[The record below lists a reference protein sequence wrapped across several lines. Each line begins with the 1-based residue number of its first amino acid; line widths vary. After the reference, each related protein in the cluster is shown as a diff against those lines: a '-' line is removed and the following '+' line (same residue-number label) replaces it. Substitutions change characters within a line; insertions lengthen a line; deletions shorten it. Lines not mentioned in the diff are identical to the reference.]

1 MLDSASHDTDTYGVP
16 MNVALAK
23 AIIDSGKKKKT
34 IARLARLEPSY
45 FSKILHG
52 DREPTDVQRERIA
65 RVLGKPEADLFP
77 DEVPA

>member
-1 MLDSASHDTDTYGVP
+1 

-23 AIIDSGKKKKT
+23 AIIDSRKKKKT

-52 DREPTDVQRERIA
+52 DRQPTETQRERIA
-65 RVLGKPEADLFP
+65 RVLDRPEAELFP
-77 DEVPA
+77 DSVSA

>member
-1 MLDSASHDTDTYGVP
+1 

-34 IARLARLEPSY
+34 IARLARLEASY

-52 DREPTDVQRERIA
+52 DRQPTDIQRERIA
-65 RVLGKPEADLFP
+65 RVLGKSETELFSEA
-77 DEVPA
+77 VTA